1 MSMNKKSLSIVVPCF
16 NEELN
21 IIDTLNEILLSLEG
35 LNLEFEIIIIDDFS
49 SDNSNNIIQKFI
61 KKNKTLNV
69 KFYTNKKNLGLANS
83 LLIGIKRASKN
94 YITWVPGDNNHPH
107 DGLGKAYQKIHDD
120 YDLII
125 PYHINLSER
134 KITRF
139 LISKI
144 YTFIVNFITNN
155 QIKYYNGLIVY
166 KRSLLNIKEFQVFIK
181 YRMSFLAAITLH
193 TLKRSSSFIEV
204 PVTISENKNSRS
216 TSLNLKSLM
225 GTIKFLA
232 SLLKNEYFKK

>member
-21 IIDTLNEILLSLEG
+21 IIDTLNEILLSLQG
-35 LNLEFEIIIIDDFS
+35 SNLDFEIIIIDDFS
-49 SDNSNNIIQKFI
+49 SDNSNYIIQKFI
-61 KKNKTLNV
+61 KINKTLNV

-83 LLIGIKRASKN
+83 LLIGIKKASMN

-107 DGLGKAYQKIHDD
+107 DGLGKTYQKIHDG

-144 YTFIVNFITNN
+144 YTFIVNVITNN
-155 QIKYYNGLIVY
+155 KINYYNGLIVY
-166 KRSLLNIKEFQVFIK
+166 KRSLLNIKEFQIFIK

-193 TLKRSSSFIEV
+193 TLKKSSSFIEV

-216 TSLNLKSLM
+216 TSLNLRSLM